1 MGRAALLVTIALAI
15 SGCQKA
21 VSSASTNNTSATTG
35 SAEPMAGTNPAP
47 DNSGD
52 WVRPARDYSSTR
64 FSPLDQINTDNV
76 KQLVVK
82 TTFSTGVLHG
92 HEAAPIVAN
101 NTMYVVTP
109 YPNLVY
115 ALDLSKD
122 GAPVKWKYEPKT
134 LAAAQGVACCD
145 VVNRGVSYADGTIFL
160 NTLDNRTIAL
170 DAATGKEKWG
180 SKLGDLNKGET
191 ITMAPLVVKDKVL
204 VGNSGGEMGVRGWLT
219 ALDARSGNIAWRAY
233 STGPDKEVLIGP
245 RFKPFYAS
253 DRGTDLGIHT
263 WPADAWRI
271 GGGTVWGW
279 ISYDP
284 QLNLVYYGTSN
295 PGPWN
300 HEQRPGDNKWT
311 AGVFARDVDTGE
323 AAWF

>member
-1 MGRAALLVTIALAI
+1 MGPAALLLAIALAI
-15 SGCQKA
+15 SGCQKT
-21 VSSASTNNTSATTG
+21 VSSARTNNTSPTTG
-35 SAEPMAGTNPAP
+35 SAGPITATNPAP

-64 FSPLDQINTDNV
+64 FSPLDQINTENV

-170 DAATGKEKWG
+170 DAATGEEKWV
-180 SKLGDLNKGET
+180 SKLGDLNRGET

-204 VGNSGGEMGVRGWLT
+204 VESGG
-219 ALDARSGNIAWRAY
+219 
-233 STGPDKEVLIGP
+233 
-245 RFKPFYAS
+245 
-253 DRGTDLGIHT
+253 
-263 WPADAWRI
+263 
-271 GGGTVWGW
+271 
-279 ISYDP
+279 
-284 QLNLVYYGTSN
+284 
-295 PGPWN
+295 
-300 HEQRPGDNKWT
+300 
-311 AGVFARDVDTGE
+311 
-323 AAWF
+323 